1 MQGIQGSGS
10 SSQSPQPVIGECGGV
25 GGVKGGRGSFRSRSE
40 MCQPTYAQSNITRGL
55 TIPAI
60 FGAFNTHLPGGLQLP
75 QPRGLQ
81 YSQPRCFKFP
91 YPRCFQFPHTK
102 HLQSFDL
109 ALDSFLMCPRDL
121 TFVVLY
127 TRRLS
132 TRFTLGVFREHAM
145 YKFTYHYIAH
155 YIEQINTK
163 TPTQNK
169 YTQTTSTQNGQTQLI
184 LAQKKQLLKLS
195 KNTVYYKYEH
205 RRQTT
210 F

>member
-1 MQGIQGSGS
+1 
-10 SSQSPQPVIGECGGV
+10 
-25 GGVKGGRGSFRSRSE
+25 
-40 MCQPTYAQSNITRGL
+40 MCQPTYAQSNITRGF

-60 FGAFNTHLPGGLQLP
+60 YGAFNAHLPGGLQLP

-109 ALDSFLMCPRDL
+109 APGHFLNVPTRLDICRSLHKTVKHPFHFGCIQRTCNVQVYLSLHR
-121 TFVVLY
+121 TLY
-127 TRRLS
+127 RTNKHKN
-132 TRFTLGVFREHAM
+132 TNT
-145 YKFTYHYIAH
+145 
-155 YIEQINTK
+155 EQIYADDVNTERS
-163 TPTQNK
+163 NAANI
-169 YTQTTSTQNGQTQLI
+169 STEETI
-184 LAQKKQLLKLS
+184 AQIIK